1 MANISKKTRL
11 LVAERAKRCCE
22 YCFSQENYSPD
33 YFSVEHIIPRVLK
46 GSDFIIN
53 LAYSCLACNSH
64 KYAHIE
70 AYDPVLGLFVPLYN
84 PRVDVWEQHFCW
96 SDDYSIL
103 TGLTP
108 KGRASIEKLRLNR
121 ASVVNLRVVLAAI
134 GKHPPF

>member
-11 LVAERAKRCCE
+11 HIAERAKHCCE

-33 YFSVEHIIPRVLK
+33 YFSVEHIIPRVRK
-46 GSDFIIN
+46 GSDSLIN

-64 KYAHIE
+64 KYTHIE
-70 AYDPVLGLFVPLYN
+70 AADPVSGILFPLYN
-84 PRVDVWEQHFCW
+84 PRVDIWENHFCW
-96 SDDYSIL
+96 SDDYALL

-108 KGRASIEKLRLNR
+108 KGRATIEKLRLNR

-134 GKHPPF
+134 EKHPPI